1 MYLTEENINKNPF
14 KQFEI
19 WFEEAK
25 KIGLKDP
32 NAMNV
37 ASATKSG
44 IPSSRMV
51 LLKAY
56 SEEGF
61 IFYTNYTSRK
71 SGEIL
76 DNPIVALNFFWDAL
90 ERQIRIE
97 GEIKKVE
104 KEVSDAYFNSR
115 SRLSQLGAHAS
126 NQSQIIENYEEL
138 TDKLNS
144 FDEKYKDKDIPRPD
158 HWGGFIVIP
167 SSIEFW
173 QGHDGRL
180 HDRLKFE
187 KAVKLDSTSFAA
199 HVMMSTMS
207 IPNSEKQELH

>member
-115 SRLSQLGAHAS
+115 SRLSKLGAHAS

-144 FDEKYKDKDIPRPD
+144 FEEKYKDKDIPRPD

-167 SSIEFW
+167 RTIEFW

-187 KAVKLDSTSFAA
+187 KENDNW
-199 HVMMSTMS
+199 VMKRLS
-207 IPNSEKQELH
+207 P

>member
-56 SEEGF
+56 SEQGF

-97 GEIKKVE
+97 GEIKKVD
-104 KEVSDAYFNSR
+104 KEVSDTYFSSR

-126 NQSQIIENYEEL
+126 NQSQVIENYEEL

-144 FDEKYKDKDIPRPD
+144 FDEQYKDTDIPRPD

-187 KAVKLDSTSFAA
+187 NENNNW
-199 HVMMSTMS
+199 VMRRLS
-207 IPNSEKQELH
+207 P

>member
-1 MYLTEENINKNPF
+1 
-14 KQFEI
+14 
-19 WFEEAK
+19 
-25 KIGLKDP
+25 
-32 NAMNV
+32 MNV

-76 DNPIVALNFFWDAL
+76 ENPIVALNFFWDAL

-144 FDEKYKDKDIPRPD
+144 FDEKYKDTDIPRPD

-187 KAVKLDSTSFAA
+187 KENDNW
-199 HVMMSTMS
+199 VMKRLS
-207 IPNSEKQELH
+207 P

>member
-144 FDEKYKDKDIPRPD
+144 FDEKYKDTDIPRPD

-167 SSIEFW
+167 STIEFW

-187 KAVKLDSTSFAA
+187 KENTNWVLKRLS
-199 HVMMSTMS
+199 
-207 IPNSEKQELH
+207 P

>member
-61 IFYTNYTSRK
+61 IFYTNYKSRK

-144 FDEKYKDKDIPRPD
+144 FDEKYKDTDIPRPD

-187 KAVKLDSTSFAA
+187 KENNNW
-199 HVMMSTMS
+199 VMKRLS
-207 IPNSEKQELH
+207 P

>member
-97 GEIKKVE
+97 GEIKKVG

-144 FDEKYKDKDIPRPD
+144 FDEQYKDKDIPRPD
-158 HWGGFIVIP
+158 HWGGLIVIP

-187 KAVKLDSTSFAA
+187 KENSNW
-199 HVMMSTMS
+199 VMKRLS
-207 IPNSEKQELH
+207 P

>member
-144 FDEKYKDKDIPRPD
+144 FDEKYKDTDIPSPD

-187 KAVKLDSTSFAA
+187 KENDNWLMKRLS
-199 HVMMSTMS
+199 
-207 IPNSEKQELH
+207 P

>member
-37 ASATKSG
+37 ASATKNG
-44 IPSSRMV
+44 VPSSRMV

-56 SEEGF
+56 SEQGF

-97 GEIKKVE
+97 GEIKKVD
-104 KEVSDAYFNSR
+104 KEVSDTYFSSR

-126 NQSQIIENYEEL
+126 NQSQVIENYEEL

-144 FDEKYKDKDIPRPD
+144 FDEQYKDTDIPRPD

-187 KAVKLDSTSFAA
+187 NENNNW
-199 HVMMSTMS
+199 VMRRLS
-207 IPNSEKQELH
+207 P

>member
-1 MYLTEENINKNPF
+1 
-14 KQFEI
+14 
-19 WFEEAK
+19 
-25 KIGLKDP
+25 
-32 NAMNV
+32 MNV
-37 ASATKSG
+37 ASATKNG
-44 IPSSRMV
+44 VPSSRMV

-56 SEEGF
+56 SEQGF

-97 GEIKKVE
+97 GEIKKVD
-104 KEVSDAYFNSR
+104 KEVSDKYFSSR

-126 NQSQIIENYEEL
+126 NQSQVIENYEEL

-144 FDEKYKDKDIPRPD
+144 FDEQYKDTDIPRPD

-187 KAVKLDSTSFAA
+187 NEDNNW
-199 HVMMSTMS
+199 VMKRLS
-207 IPNSEKQELH
+207 P

>member
-56 SEEGF
+56 SEKGF

-115 SRLSQLGAHAS
+115 SRLSKLGAHAS

-167 SSIEFW
+167 STIEFW

-187 KAVKLDSTSFAA
+187 KENDNW
-199 HVMMSTMS
+199 VMKRLS
-207 IPNSEKQELH
+207 P

>member
-115 SRLSQLGAHAS
+115 SRLSQLGARAS

-144 FDEKYKDKDIPRPD
+144 FDEKYKDTDIPRPD

-180 HDRLKFE
+180 HDRLKIE
-187 KAVKLDSTSFAA
+187 KENTNWVLKRLS
-199 HVMMSTMS
+199 
-207 IPNSEKQELH
+207 P

>member
-167 SSIEFW
+167 STIEFW

-187 KAVKLDSTSFAA
+187 KENTNWVLKRLS
-199 HVMMSTMS
+199 
-207 IPNSEKQELH
+207 P

>member
-44 IPSSRMV
+44 VPSSRMV

-104 KEVSDAYFNSR
+104 KEVSDTYFNSR

-126 NQSQIIENYEEL
+126 NQSQVIENYEEL
-138 TDKLNS
+138 TTKLNS
-144 FDEKYKDKDIPRPD
+144 FDEQFKDTDIPRPD

-187 KAVKLDSTSFAA
+187 KENDNWAMKRLS
-199 HVMMSTMS
+199 
-207 IPNSEKQELH
+207 P

>member
-37 ASATKSG
+37 ASATKNG
-44 IPSSRMV
+44 VPSSRMV

-56 SEEGF
+56 NEQGF

-97 GEIKKVE
+97 GEIKKVD

-138 TDKLNS
+138 TNKLNS
-144 FDEKYKDKDIPRPD
+144 FDEQYKDKDIPRPN

-187 KAVKLDSTSFAA
+187 KENNYWVLKRLS
-199 HVMMSTMS
+199 
-207 IPNSEKQELH
+207 P

>member
-1 MYLTEENINKNPF
+1 MYLTEESINKNPF

-97 GEIKKVE
+97 GEIKKVG

-167 SSIEFW
+167 STIEFW

-187 KAVKLDSTSFAA
+187 KENTNWVLKRLS
-199 HVMMSTMS
+199 
-207 IPNSEKQELH
+207 P

>member
-144 FDEKYKDKDIPRPD
+144 FEEKYKDKDIPRPD

-187 KAVKLDSTSFAA
+187 KENTNWALKRLS
-199 HVMMSTMS
+199 
-207 IPNSEKQELH
+207 P

>member
-126 NQSQIIENYEEL
+126 NQSQVIENYEEL
-138 TDKLNS
+138 TNKLNS
-144 FDEKYKDKDIPRPD
+144 FDEQYKDADIPRPD

-187 KAVKLDSTSFAA
+187 KENNNWVLKRLS
-199 HVMMSTMS
+199 
-207 IPNSEKQELH
+207 P

>member
-61 IFYTNYTSRK
+61 IFYTNYTSQ

-97 GEIKKVE
+97 GEIKKVD

-138 TDKLNS
+138 TNKLNS
-144 FDEKYKDKDIPRPD
+144 FDEQYKDKDIPRPN

-187 KAVKLDSTSFAA
+187 KENDNW
-199 HVMMSTMS
+199 VMKRLS
-207 IPNSEKQELH
+207 P

>member
-144 FDEKYKDKDIPRPD
+144 FDEKYKDKEIPRPD

-187 KAVKLDSTSFAA
+187 KENDNW
-199 HVMMSTMS
+199 VMKRLS
-207 IPNSEKQELH
+207 P

>member
-56 SEEGF
+56 SEKGF

-144 FDEKYKDKDIPRPD
+144 FEEKYKDKDIPRPD

-187 KAVKLDSTSFAA
+187 KENDNW
-199 HVMMSTMS
+199 VMKRLS
-207 IPNSEKQELH
+207 P

>member
-115 SRLSQLGAHAS
+115 SRLSKLGAHAS

-167 SSIEFW
+167 STIEFW

-187 KAVKLDSTSFAA
+187 KENTNWILKRLS
-199 HVMMSTMS
+199 
-207 IPNSEKQELH
+207 P

>member
-37 ASATKSG
+37 ASATKKG

-144 FDEKYKDKDIPRPD
+144 FDEKYKDTDIPRPD

-167 SSIEFW
+167 STIEFW

-187 KAVKLDSTSFAA
+187 KENDNW
-199 HVMMSTMS
+199 VMKRLS
-207 IPNSEKQELH
+207 P

>member
-126 NQSQIIENYEEL
+126 NQSQIIDNYEEL

-144 FDEKYKDKDIPRPD
+144 FDEKYKDTDIPRPD

-187 KAVKLDSTSFAA
+187 KENDNWAMKRLS
-199 HVMMSTMS
+199 
-207 IPNSEKQELH
+207 P

>member
-126 NQSQIIENYEEL
+126 NQSQVIENYEEL
-138 TDKLNS
+138 TTKLNS
-144 FDEKYKDKDIPRPD
+144 FDEQFKDTDIPRPD

-187 KAVKLDSTSFAA
+187 KENDNW
-199 HVMMSTMS
+199 VMKRLS
-207 IPNSEKQELH
+207 P

>member
-144 FDEKYKDKDIPRPD
+144 FEEKYKDKDIPRPD

-187 KAVKLDSTSFAA
+187 KENDNW
-199 HVMMSTMS
+199 VMKRLS
-207 IPNSEKQELH
+207 P

>member
-37 ASATKSG
+37 ASATKNG
-44 IPSSRMV
+44 VPSSRMV

-56 SEEGF
+56 SEQGF

-97 GEIKKVE
+97 GEIKKVD

-138 TDKLNS
+138 TNKLNS
-144 FDEKYKDKDIPRPD
+144 FDEQYKDKDIPRPN

-187 KAVKLDSTSFAA
+187 KENNNWVIKRLS
-199 HVMMSTMS
+199 
-207 IPNSEKQELH
+207 P